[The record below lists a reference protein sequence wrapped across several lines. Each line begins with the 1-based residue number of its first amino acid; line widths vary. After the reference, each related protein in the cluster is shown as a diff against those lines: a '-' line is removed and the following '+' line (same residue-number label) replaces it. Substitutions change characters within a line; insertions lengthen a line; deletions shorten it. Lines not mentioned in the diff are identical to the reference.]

1 MVLELKAGGIKD
13 KRSNKNAFFNEKV
26 KKACIFDFFVVPLQ
40 RILKVELVYDSNLS
54 GNTEVP

>member
-1 MVLELKAGGIKD
+1 MH
-13 KRSNKNAFFNEKV
+13 FFNEKV